1 MNKEFDEFWE
11 LYPHGR
17 RAAKGKCRKKYEK
30 LVKKGFHPQIIK
42 ALHLQIKVYNTKI
55 KNKDPFIAVWK
66 LSETWLN
73 GECWED
79 DIDTPAPVLKNRY
92 YNLDSEKSPTEKE
105 MDRQQEKIEA
115 DKAWAHL
122 AKLAARNVKDYKK
135 EMFEKCKKKYGKN
148 DDKKS

>member
-1 MNKEFDEFWE
+1 MKPFDEFWK

-17 RAAKGKCRKKYEK
+17 RAAKGKCRSKYEK
-30 LVKKGFHPQIIK
+30 LVKKGLHPEIMK
-42 ALHLQIKVYNTKI
+42 ALHLQIKAYNTKVKAKKT
-55 KNKDPFIAVWK
+55 KNSFVRAWK

-79 DIDTPAPVLKNRY
+79 DIETLSPVLQNRY
-92 YNLDSEKSPTEKE
+92 YNLDTEKTPAEKE

-122 AKLAARNVKDYKK
+122 AKLAKMKVGDLKQ
-135 EMFEKCKKKYGKN
+135 ESLEKCRKKYGKE
-148 DDKKS
+148 